1 MFDHTPFLKIKGFIH
16 MSEFI
21 RQLLEDLE
29 KEKESLPVKKEEDKD

>member
-1 MFDHTPFLKIKGFIH
+1 